1 MTTKSFENRADIEGR
16 HESGERENMKTP
28 YASIATDYL
37 FKGWDILPLP
47 ERSKFAP
54 PKGYTGLNAKDIDEE
69 IALGEWMDTA
79 GNIGLRLPSGVVGI
93 DIDAYKDNGLAFNEL
108 VQKLGPLP
116 ETMGITSR
124 STVADGVTL
133 FFSSPKG
140 TKFIG
145 SVGTVDIIQNHH
157 RYAVAP
163 PSIHPEGRVY
173 RWVSSSGLDLPWVPE
188 PEDFPALPEAW
199 VEFLQEKKTVAPK
212 PELVADID
220 FSEFMAEDGKACKKM
235 NSILKGAII
244 RLKEKK
250 SSRHDLMVL
259 ATWAMTG
266 EAGHG
271 HTGYDRVLIAYQK
284 AWEKSFPAAERA
296 SRPLPLEF
304 ESALRGAQRK
314 LPRPSGT
321 CRCNEEAQRHAPQSS
336 SSLRM
341 WR

>member
-1 MTTKSFENRADIEGR
+1 MT
-16 HESGERENMKTP
+16 TP
-28 YASIATDYL
+28 YASRATDYL

-54 PKGYTGLNAKDIDEE
+54 PTGYTGMNAKDIDEE

-79 GNIGLRLPSGVVGI
+79 GNIALRLPSGVVGI
-93 DIDAYKDNGLAFNEL
+93 DIDAYKDDGKAYAEL
-108 VQKLGPLP
+108 IQQLGPLP

-124 STVADGVTL
+124 NSVDDGVTL

-140 TKFIG
+140 IKFIG

-163 PSIHPEGRVY
+163 PSVHPEGRVY

-188 PEDFPALPEAW
+188 PEDFPALPKAW
-199 VEFLQEKKTVAPK
+199 VEFLQEKTVAQAAK
-212 PELVADID
+212 VERVEDID
-220 FSEFMAEDGKACKKM
+220 FSEFVTETGSACKKM
-235 NSILKGAII
+235 NSLLKGGII

-266 EAGHG
+266 EAGRG
-271 HTGYDRVLIAYQK
+271 HTGYDRIIATYQK
-284 AWEKSFPAAERA
+284 AWEKSFSAAERKA
-296 SRPLPLEF
+296 RPLALEF

-314 LPRPSGT
+314 LPMPHGRCT
-321 CRCNEEAQRHAPQSS
+321 CDENATRSTPQSS